1 MCGVRRGTIVPGL
14 NGSKGFPV
22 LFYQVGKLEHQIASL
37 GRRKKLPGIG
47 FEGLAGGL
55 GGQIDIFFAGGVDRC
70 DFLLVAVIVSFDTE
84 TVPSSEAYE
93 GLIEANLSP
102 DLEGTNSL
110 LINNPIG

>member
-55 GGQIDIFFAGGVDRC
+55 GG
-70 DFLLVAVIVSFDTE
+70 
-84 TVPSSEAYE
+84 
-93 GLIEANLSP
+93 
-102 DLEGTNSL
+102 
-110 LINNPIG
+110 